1 MKLALVFTSVFLA
14 STSALAMV
22 NGTPVDWQQNDNI
35 IRLDSVLND
44 NNGRCTGTLIAGK
57 FVLTAAHCIQSD
69 SDIDRV
75 MSAVSIGQL
84 VDPSQFHS
92 HPKYVHNKDYAP
104 YDVGIVTL
112 NHSVEYRD
120 VQYFSNLP
128 RSPFTADMPI
138 SIAGFGDTAYYP
150 SPLNRVDF
158 TFSHAD
164 ITNSALIFV
173 NQVDL
178 LSHTTGGDSG
188 SAWTNIQDE
197 LIGVHKGSDSTVGV
211 IGRETYGS
219 DLFDSRQFILDT
231 VNGWHYPTLANVTGR
246 KTIEIQ
252 SLHSDAG
259 GIDLSLSSNE
269 TGNVSIIR
277 EESSCFTK
285 AILPFEKCSIVV
297 ESNGGEGQL
306 QLSATE
312 FIQLNKPVPVEPTQ
326 PSGAGSSSGG
336 SMSVLSILALF
347 GLGFVRNRKKNAV
360 TALNHYTLRSAL

>member
-1 MKLALVFTSVFLA
+1 MKLALVFTSIFLA

-22 NGTPVDWQQNDNI
+22 NGTPVDWKQNDNI

-57 FVLTAAHCIQSD
+57 FVLTAAHCIQSE

-75 MSAVSIGQL
+75 MTAVSIGQP
-84 VDPSQFHS
+84 VDFSQFHS
-92 HPKYVHNKDYAP
+92 HPKYVHNKDFAP

-112 NHSVEYRD
+112 NHSVEYRY
-120 VQYFSNLP
+120 VQYFSSLP

-138 SIAGFGDTAYYP
+138 SIAGFGGTAYYP

-164 ITNSALIFV
+164 ITNPALIFA

-188 SAWTNIQDE
+188 SAWTSAQDE
-197 LIGVHKGSDSTVGV
+197 LIGIHKGSDSTVGI

-231 VNGWHYPTLANVTGR
+231 VNGWHYPTLTYVTGR

-252 SLHSDAG
+252 SLHNDAG
-259 GIDLSLSSNE
+259 GIDFALGSNE
-269 TGNVSIIR
+269 TGDVSIIR
-277 EESSCFTK
+277 EESSCFTELR
-285 AILPFEKCSIVV
+285 ITPFEKCSIVV

-306 QLSATE
+306 QLSTTE

-326 PSGAGSSSGG
+326 PSGGGSSSGG

-347 GLGFVRNRKKNAV
+347 SLGFVRNRKKNV
-360 TALNHYTLRSAL
+360 ITA